1 MNIFKRVYRR
11 WYFFRVR
18 LRRRHFLLGALA
30 HVGSVVVM
38 AFVLVLLFTLYILQ
52 PYRVSGESMSPTLHN
67 GDRLFVLR
75 SGKVVANALGYNYVP
90 KRGEIIVFHSKLR
103 DNKWIKRVVGLP
115 GERVV
120 IRNNVITIY
129 NDKYPEGFVFE
140 LELEPAL
147 EDFPAT
153 EPVIDRIVGQGEVFV
168 LGDNRLPQKSSD
180 SRGGLGNI
188 DLEDVDGT
196 VVIRVV
202 PILEFRF
209 F

>member
-1 MNIFKRVYRR
+1 MNIFRSIYRR
-11 WYFFRVR
+11 WYRFRVR
-18 LRRRHFLLGALA
+18 LRQRHFLLGALA

-38 AFVLVLLFTLYILQ
+38 AFVLVLIFTLYILQ
-52 PYRVSGESMSPTLHN
+52 PYRVSGESMMPTLSN

-75 SGKVVANALGYNYVP
+75 SGKVAANTLGYNYVP

-120 IRNNVITIY
+120 IRNNIITIY
-129 NDKYPEGFVFE
+129 NEEHPEGFIFE
-140 LELEPAL
+140 LATDPPL

-153 EPVIDRIVGQGEVFV
+153 EPVVDRIVGRGEIFV

-180 SRGGLGNI
+180 SRGTLGNI

-202 PILEFRF
+202 PVLEFRF